1 MTILDFSDNINLQM
15 TNFSSRRQAV
25 LEVIQNMRCHPSADM
40 IYEECRKIIP
50 NISIATVY
58 RNLAYLEKQG
68 VLGRVIG
75 AGEKER
81 YDVELDTH
89 CHVICDKCGK
99 IIDMPYPQKLKG
111 MLDEC
116 CDGMELSRYALSFY
130 NTCEDCR
137 RK

>member
-1 MTILDFSDNINLQM
+1 
-15 TNFSSRRQAV
+15 RRQAV

-40 IYEECRKIIP
+40 IYEECRKTIP
-50 NISIATVY
+50 NISLATVY
-58 RNLAYLEKQG
+58 RNLAYLEEQG
-68 VLGRVIG
+68 ALGRVIG

-99 IIDMPYPQKLKG
+99 IVDMPYPQELKDVLEG
-111 MLDEC
+111 C
-116 CDGMELSRYALSFY
+116 CDGMGLSRYALSFY

-137 RK
+137 HK